1 MKRIRTLLAGSLLA
15 AFAAGTALAQT
26 HGVSD
31 TEIVIGA
38 TVPLSGNAASI
49 GQGWSIGARVAVD
62 EVNAAGGI
70 NGRKLK
76 LVLEDDGYVPAKTVQ
91 NVRKLIDVDQAFA
104 ILCTSSSA
112 GTLSSIDYITE
123 TGTIL
128 INTLVMN
135 SQIWATERP
144 TTFTIGQGYPE
155 LTERVVSHMD
165 QAEKDLKW
173 GVFIQ
178 DDAFGENI
186 LTGVQSALT
195 KAGKEATLVI
205 KYKRGQQDFS
215 AEMARMKDA
224 GVNAIYS
231 GAVFNEHIVLTREA
245 KRLNMPVKF
254 GLLFTAHNA
263 LLQKMMGEPGQD
275 ALTADTVSTLAE
287 DNGKKF
293 IELAS
298 KHVSPKELEG
308 VNRDSMTAYAGT
320 SLLIDAIGRCG
331 KDVTKDCVVKQL
343 EETKDFAT
351 LAMGP
356 ITFGPGVRFSNQPT
370 RVLKND
376 FAAGAFV
383 AVTDYQK

>member
-1 MKRIRTLLAGSLLA
+1 MRNIKRLLIGSVL
-15 AFAAGTALAQT
+15 TALVAGPAVAQQR
-26 HGVSD
+26 GVSD

-38 TVPLSGNAASI
+38 TVPLSGNAAAI

-62 EVNAAGGI
+62 EANAAGGV
-70 NGRKLK
+70 NGRTLK

-91 NVRKLIDVDQAFA
+91 NVRKLIDVDQVFA

-123 TGTIL
+123 SGTIL

-135 SQIWATERP
+135 SQIWGTERP

-155 LTERVVSHMD
+155 LTARVVSHMD
-165 QAEKDLKW
+165 SPDLKW

-186 LTGVQSALT
+186 LTGVQSALK
-195 KAGKEATLVI
+195 KAGREPTLVV

-215 AEMARMKDA
+215 AEMASMKDA

-231 GAVFNEHIVLTREA
+231 GGVFNEHVVLTREA
-245 KRLNMPVKF
+245 RRLNMPVKF

-275 ALTADTVSTLAE
+275 ALTADTVSTLGE
-287 DNGKKF
+287 TNGQEFLKLAGKH
-293 IELAS
+293 IDSNEL
-298 KHVSPKELEG
+298 VG

-320 SLLIDAIGRCG
+320 SLLIDAIERCG
-331 KDVTKDCVVKQL
+331 KDVTKDCVVKQI
-343 EETKDFAT
+343 EATKEFAT

-356 ITFGPGVRFSNQPT
+356 ISFGTGVRF
-370 RVLKND
+370 
-376 FAAGAFV
+376 
-383 AVTDYQK
+383 